1 MPWKYFFLGQHF
13 LFILYLLFMGR
24 LQRKQRRKLGF
35 RRKGRDSNKHYS
47 IYTYK
52 CHKIAN
58 LNLLLWHS
66 GTADIS
72 FMIMK
77 MKNYFTLKALL
88 LQWDFNRSEFVQK
101 PPNVE
106 MNKRLDSCTLI
117 SSSALFSQAVPT
129 CRILCEEAM
138 PIVWLLVHL

>member
-1 MPWKYFFLGQHF
+1 M
-13 LFILYLLFMGR
+13 
-24 LQRKQRRKLGF
+24 
-35 RRKGRDSNKHYS
+35 
-47 IYTYK
+47 
-52 CHKIAN
+52 
-58 LNLLLWHS
+58 LWHS
-66 GTADIS
+66 GTADTS

-88 LQWDFNRSEFVQK
+88 LQWDFHRSEFVQK
-101 PPNVE
+101 PPKVE

-138 PIVWLLVHL
+138 QLYDYWYIYSVVYSESQIMYYKEKYIIVRVLKIKLKIKMYYQLAYMSTWTISNYLKKLFF